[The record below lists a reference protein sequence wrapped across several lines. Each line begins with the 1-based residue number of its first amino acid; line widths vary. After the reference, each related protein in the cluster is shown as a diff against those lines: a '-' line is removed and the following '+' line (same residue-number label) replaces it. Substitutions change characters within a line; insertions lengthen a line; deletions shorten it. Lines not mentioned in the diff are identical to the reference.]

1 VVDDLAVR
9 AGRRPV
15 TTRSHLAEL
24 ALTMF
29 VDRGFERTTVDDIA
43 AGAGIGRRTFFRYF
57 ASKNDVV
64 WGDFD
69 SGLVVLR
76 DELAATPPGVA
87 TFDALVAAVIG
98 FNRLDAE
105 VESVHRRRMDLILH
119 VPALQAHSTLRY
131 AAWRA
136 VIAEFVAD
144 RRCEP
149 VSADLPQ
156 LVAHTV
162 LAATVAG
169 YEQWLAAPG
178 GDLPWL
184 LERSLRRLGAGLDV
198 LDGEPLQR
206 AGRPQGDRRKT

>member
-1 VVDDLAVR
+1 MRDDLGLR

-24 ALTMF
+24 ALALF
-29 VDRGFERTTVDDIA
+29 VDQGFESTTVDDIA
-43 AGAGIGRRTFFRYF
+43 VVAGIGRRTFFRYF

-69 SGLVVLR
+69 AGLVALR
-76 DELAATPPGVA
+76 EGLAAAPAGVA
-87 TFDALVAAVIG
+87 TFDALVDAVLQ

-105 VESVHRRRMDLILH
+105 VETVHRRRMDLILH

-136 VIAEFVAD
+136 VIADFVAD
-144 RRCEP
+144 RRQEP
-149 VSADLPQ
+149 AAAAVPQ
-156 LVAHTV
+156 LCAHTV

-169 YEQWLAAPG
+169 YEQWLATPG
-178 GDLPWL
+178 IDLSSL
-184 LERSLRRLGAGLDV
+184 LEQSLRRLGAGLDA
-198 LDGEPLQR
+198 LD
-206 AGRPQGDRRKT
+206 A

>member
-1 VVDDLAVR
+1 MQVVDDLAVR

-24 ALTMF
+24 ALAMF
-29 VDRGFERTTVDDIA
+29 VDRGFEGTTVEDIA
-43 AGAGIGRRTFFRYF
+43 AVAGIGRRTFFRYF

-69 SGLVVLR
+69 AGLVALQE
-76 DELAATPPGVA
+76 ELAATPPDVA
-87 TFDALVAAVIG
+87 TYDALVAAVLQ
-98 FNRLDAE
+98 FNRLDEE
-105 VESVHRRRMDLILH
+105 VETVHRRRMDLILH

-136 VIAEFVAD
+136 VIAEFVAS
-144 RRCEP
+144 RRHEP
-149 VSADLPQ
+149 VAAAVPQ

-169 YEQWLAAPG
+169 YEQWLATPG
-178 GDLPWL
+178 GDLSSL
-184 LERSLRRLGAGLDV
+184 LEQSLRRLGAGLDP
-198 LDGEPLQR
+198 LD
-206 AGRPQGDRRKT
+206 A

>member
-1 VVDDLAVR
+1 MVDDLVVR
-9 AGRRPV
+9 SGRRPV

-24 ALTMF
+24 ALALF
-29 VDRGFERTTVDDIA
+29 VDRGFESTTVDDIA
-43 AGAGIGRRTFFRYF
+43 MMAGIGRRTFFRYF

-69 SGLVVLR
+69 AGLLALR
-76 DELAATPPGVA
+76 EGLAATPPDVA
-87 TFDALVAAVIG
+87 TFDALVAAVLQ
-98 FNRLDAE
+98 FNRLDTDTE
-105 VESVHRRRMDLILH
+105 TVHRRRMDLILH

-136 VIAEFVAD
+136 VIAEFVAG

-149 VSADLPQ
+149 VTAAVPQ

-169 YEQWLAAPG
+169 YEQWLAIPG
-178 GDLPWL
+178 SGLSSL
-184 LERSLRRLGAGLDV
+184 LAQSLHRLGDGLEA
-198 LDGEPLQR
+198 LD
-206 AGRPQGDRRKT
+206 A